1 MKLNF
6 KKFSKKQIIVIVII
20 VILIVMIVPT
30 GIYCTV
36 YSESPIQMMSDIFQ
50 SDETLIQAKWQSEQK
65 FTGYEFYDDGTYDN
79 YISTFSFTGNYK
91 IDGNKLILS
100 NPNSNST
107 VTYKFSINGDTLT
120 LSLIDENGTAPEE
133 KEETK
138 FTKVDHFNMKSF
150 TDLLEDYANE
160 NSTEDTTDT
169 TEE

>member
-1 MKLNF
+1 MKVNF
-6 KKFSKKQIIVIVII
+6 KKFSKKQIIIIAII
-20 VILIVMIVPT
+20 VVLLIVLVPA

-36 YSESPIQMMSDIFQ
+36 YKETPAQMMSDIFQ

-120 LSLIDENGTAPEE
+120 LTLIDENGTEPDE
-133 KEETK
+133 KEESK
-138 FTKVDHFNMKSF
+138 FTKVDNFNFKSF
-150 TDLLEDYANE
+150 TDLLEDYANDL
-160 NSTEDTTDT
+160 NSDDSTDT